1 MGSPE
6 ITPGMQGVRVA
17 SGHLV
22 EGQRPF
28 DRYAAAVAPSPVID
42 LTEDSRTTRK
52 SSGQSP
58 AILQGSSP

>member
-17 SGHLV
+17 FDHLV

-42 LTEDSRTTRK
+42 LTDGFAHYQEKFWAESRNSAR
-52 SSGQSP
+52 
-58 AILQGSSP
+58 I